1 MTRIY
6 SCSNSSRTLKLQR
19 AFGRERG
26 VFLAIGGP
34 GDDEALGAVLTPEQA
49 LDLARQLD
57 AIAGQPKPEPV
68 AVGDDFTQQGAVA

>member
-6 SCSNSSRTLKLQR
+6 SCGNSRTLKLQK
-19 AFGRERG
+19 AFARERA
-26 VFLAIGGP
+26 VFLAIGRP
-34 GDDEALGAVLTPEQA
+34 DDEALMGAVLTPEQA